1 MTVDKIIALPVPVLT
16 AGDSTVLQPAELDD
30 AERYLNLV
38 EDNYKQ
44 LTKWLRVPKP
54 PATVEDRRKAQ
65 ANDIA
70 NYDGGKGYWWLIEE
84 DGKLAGT
91 IALHIVESTE
101 KWALVGYWLDT
112 AFTGKGIMTR
122 SLKALIDWSFS
133 ELGLNRVE
141 IQASLS
147 NTASTAIPKRL
158 GIKRESIR
166 RQSEVINGIS
176 LDMASYAAF
185 ADNWPPKLPSLAL
198 PSTEIRVDDE
208 ILLRQHVASDYDLLW
223 SAFFEGRDY
232 LGEFLPWMPAYKTKD
247 DYTRLYT
254 TRRLEQDNF
263 DCSCGYVVE
272 YKGELAGTIGFGVP
286 NRDNVIEVG
295 YWIRKDLQGGGIATR
310 SLEAV
315 MTMLFVEVGMHRV
328 TIRAATANLPSR
340 RIPELL
346 EFKHEGT
353 MRDGVYVNDEYLDLE
368 IYSMLDHE
376 WLARSK
382 NA

>member
-147 NTASTAIPKRL
+147 NTASTAIPERL

-263 DCSCGYVVE
+263 DGSCGYVVE